1 MVENLP
7 GALSLLPPDYTPE
20 EKEIVMCTVINL
32 YRKLPDPKDKFIV
45 AWCYE
50 LGYQKQ
56 HVGPALGMSEVAVFK
71 RIKKIKK
78 ILFESLSKENRF
90 RADKLKV

>member
-7 GALSLLPPDYTPE
+7 GILSLLPSDYTPE
-20 EKEIVMCTVINL
+20 EKEIFMCTVVNI

-45 AWCYE
+45 MWCYE

-71 RIKKIKK
+71 RIKKIKD
-78 ILFESLSKENRF
+78 ILFKSLSKENRF
-90 RADKLKV
+90 KTDKLKI